1 MVALSKIIEG
11 LEIADDIVDEII
23 KWLQEEMQSFTFVL
37 QDN

>member
-1 MVALSKIIEG
+1 M
-11 LEIADDIVDEII
+11 ADDIVDEII